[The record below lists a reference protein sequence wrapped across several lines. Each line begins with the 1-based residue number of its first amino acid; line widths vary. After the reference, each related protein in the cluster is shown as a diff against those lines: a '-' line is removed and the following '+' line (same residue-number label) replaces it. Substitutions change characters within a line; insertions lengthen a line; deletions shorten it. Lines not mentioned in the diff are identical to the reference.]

1 MRPLIA
7 AAPDRTDK
15 AMEVNHM
22 ETTMS
27 NIHPDTATLGDETR
41 QESAVSRPAARR
53 FGRPGDDVVR
63 WGEFQLAL
71 WMGAFTLTAILGGFT
86 FLYTAVTDLRV
97 AMETQHAAI
106 RDDLRSEM
114 QAMHTDIRAEMQAM
128 HTDIRAEMQAEHTD
142 IRAEMQ
148 AEHAEIRA
156 EMQAEHAEIRAETDT
171 LRDAVIDVR
180 ERVIRIETH
189 LGTAAGPADA
199 PEV

>member
-1 MRPLIA
+1 MEGVPLRPLIA

-114 QAMHTDIRAEMQAM
+114 QAMHTDIRAEMQA
-128 HTDIRAEMQAEHTD
+128 
-142 IRAEMQ
+142 
-148 AEHAEIRA
+148 EHAEIRA